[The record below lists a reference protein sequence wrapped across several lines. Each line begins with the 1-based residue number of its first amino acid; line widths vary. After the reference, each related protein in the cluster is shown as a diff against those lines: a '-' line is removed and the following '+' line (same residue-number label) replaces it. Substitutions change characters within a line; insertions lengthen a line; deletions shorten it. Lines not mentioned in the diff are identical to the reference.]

1 MDLFDLYAKISVD
14 TGDFESG
21 VNRASRSFSDLESDA
36 SRAESSIDGLGS
48 AFKSAE
54 GSFSGASSR
63 IDDTADSARSAG
75 DSFDDLSDGADQ
87 AAEAS
92 NRVNDG
98 FTMTKGVLANL
109 VASGIQTAISAFG
122 NLVSA
127 IWNLDE
133 STEEYRVAQGKLN
146 TAFETAGMSADTAQ
160 QSYRAFY
167 GILGDTDTATE
178 ASQLLAKLALNEQD
192 VATWTDIAAGVF
204 GTFGDSLPIEGLIEA
219 SNETAKVGQVTG
231 VLADALNWAGIS
243 EDEFNAKLASCTTE
257 SERNQLI
264 MDTLSGTYDEASDA
278 FYRNNEALVASRDAQ
293 AQVQDAMGQIGEAV
307 SEVKTALLEQFAPAL
322 AEMAP
327 KIAEFIRGI
336 NVDALVQGIGDFV
349 GFFVNNGSTVISI
362 IAGIGTA
369 FATWKVTS
377 VISTIAT
384 SLTTLLV
391 PALTGATT
399 AQTGLNTA
407 MKLNPIGAIISL
419 VAALVTGIITLW
431 NTNEGFRNA
440 VQTIWEAI
448 KGFFVGAWEAIK
460 AVWST
465 VADFFAGV
473 WEGISNAFA
482 TVRDFFSQKFQQA
495 RDATERAWDGIQGFF
510 STLWS
515 GIQNVFSTVRN
526 FFSEKFQQARK
537 ASESAWD
544 GITSFFSGVWNNI
557 KNVFSNA
564 LNVFGEIGR
573 NIVNGIK
580 NGISNGWST
589 LTGWVKQKARSL
601 LDAAKSALGI
611 NSPSKL
617 FRDIV
622 GTAIPE
628 GVAVG
633 IGQGMPYA
641 YKAIDDMADNL
652 VSSAQSRLGDM
663 SAPISFATGNVE
675 YSNSGLN
682 KASSGM
688 ARNVARTL
696 RDGGRDIV
704 ITVQS
709 VLDGK
714 VIGETAYRYSKNKA
728 RAYGV

>member
-36 SRAESSIDGLGS
+36 SRAESSVDGLGS

-75 DSFDDLSDGADQ
+75 DSFDDLSDGAEQ
-87 AAEAS
+87 AADAS

-146 TAFETAGMSADTAQ
+146 TAFESAGMSADTAQ

-178 ASQLLAKLALNEQD
+178 ASQLLAKLALDEQD

-204 GTFGDSLPIEGLIEA
+204 GTFGDSLPIEGLIES

-293 AQVQDAMGQIGEAV
+293 AKVQDAMGQIGEAV

-349 GFFVNNGSTVISI
+349 GFFVNNGSTVIST

-391 PALTGATT
+391 PALTGAKT
-399 AQTGLNTA
+399 AQTGLNKA

-482 TVRDFFSQKFQQA
+482 AVRDFFSEKFQQA

-510 STLWS
+510 STLWD
-515 GIQNVFSTVRN
+515 GIKSTFATVRD
-526 FFSEKFQQARK
+526 FFSEKFQQARQ

-544 GITSFFSGVWNNI
+544 GITTFFSGVWDGI

-580 NGISNGWST
+580 NGISRGWSA

-641 YKAIDDMADNL
+641 YNAIDDMADDL
-652 VSSAQSRLGDM
+652 VSSAQSRVGDL
-663 SAPISFATGNVE
+663 SDPLSLATGNVE
-675 YSNSGLN
+675 YSNSSLS

-696 RDGGRDIV
+696 QDGGRDIV

>member
-21 VNRASRSFSDLESDA
+21 VNRASRSFFDLESDA
-36 SRAESSIDGLGS
+36 SRAESAIDGLGS

-87 AAEAS
+87 AADAS

-109 VASGIQTAISAFG
+109 VSSGIQTAISAFG

-204 GTFGDSLPIEGLIEA
+204 GTFGDSLPIEGLIES

-243 EDEFNAKLASCTTE
+243 EDDFNAKLAACTTE

-293 AQVQDAMGQIGEAV
+293 AQVQDSMAQIGQAV

-322 AEMAP
+322 AAVAP
-327 KIAEFIRGI
+327 QIAEFIRGI
-336 NVDALVQGIGDFV
+336 NIDSLVQGVGEFV
-349 GFFVNNGSTVISI
+349 GFFVNNGSTIISVVT
-362 IAGIGTA
+362 GIGAA

-377 VISTIAT
+377 LITGIVT
-384 SLTTLLV
+384 SLTTLFV
-391 PALTGATT
+391 PAVTGATT
-399 AQTGLNTA
+399 AQTGLNAA
-407 MKLNPIGAIISL
+407 MSANPIGAIITL

-473 WEGISNAFA
+473 WEGISSAFA

-510 STLWS
+510 STLWD
-515 GIQNVFSTVRN
+515 GIKSAFATVRD
-526 FFSEKFQQARK
+526 FFSEKFQQARQ

-544 GITSFFSGVWNNI
+544 GITGFFDGVWGDI
-557 KNVFSNA
+557 KNVFSDA
-564 LNVFGEIGR
+564 LSSFKEIGSS
-573 NIVNGIK
+573 IIDGIK
-580 NGISNGWST
+580 NGIRNGWNR
-589 LTGWVKQKARSL
+589 LTGWVKEKALSL

-617 FRDIV
+617 FRDVV
-622 GTAIPE
+622 GSSIPE

-633 IGQGMPYA
+633 VEQGMPYA

-696 RDGGRDIV
+696 QDGGRDIV

>member
-133 STEEYRVAQGKLN
+133 STEGYRVAQGKLN

-243 EDEFNAKLASCTTE
+243 EDEFNAKLAACTTE

-293 AQVQDAMGQIGEAV
+293 AQVQDSMAQIGQAV

-322 AEMAP
+322 AAAAP
-327 KIAEFIRGI
+327 QIAEFIRGI
-336 NVDALVQGIGDFV
+336 NVEALVQGIGEFV
-349 GFFVNNGSTVISI
+349 GFFVNNGPTI
-362 IAGIGTA
+362 IAMVAGIGAA

-391 PALTGATT
+391 PALTGATI

-580 NGISNGWST
+580 NGISRGWST
-589 LTGWVKQKARSL
+589 LTGWVSQKARSL
-601 LDAAKSALGI
+601 LDAAKRALGI
-611 NSPSKL
+611 SSPSKA
-617 FRDIV
+617 FRDEF
-622 GTAIPE
+622 GEWIPE
-628 GVAVG
+628 GAAVG
-633 IGQGMPYA
+633 IGRGMPSA
-641 YKAIDDMADNL
+641 IKAVDDMADDL
-652 VSSAQSRLGDM
+652 LSSAQSRIGDL
-663 SAPISFATGNVE
+663 SSPISLATGNVE

-682 KASSGM
+682 RASSGM
-688 ARNVARTL
+688 ARDVARTL
-696 RDGGRDIV
+696 QDGGGDIV

>member
-54 GSFSGASSR
+54 GAFSGASSR

-243 EDEFNAKLASCTTE
+243 EDEFNAKLAACTTE

-407 MKLNPIGAIISL
+407 MKLNPIGVIISL

-482 TVRDFFSQKFQQA
+482 AVRDFFSEKFQQA

-510 STLWS
+510 STLWD
-515 GIQNVFSTVRN
+515 GIKSAFATVRD
-526 FFSEKFQQARK
+526 FFSEKFQQARQ

-544 GITSFFSGVWNNI
+544 GITGFFDGVWGDI
-557 KNVFSNA
+557 KNVFSDA
-564 LNVFGEIGR
+564 LSSFKEIGSS
-573 NIVNGIK
+573 IIDGIK
-580 NGISNGWST
+580 NGIRNGWNR
-589 LTGWVKQKARSL
+589 LTGWVKEKALSL

-617 FRDIV
+617 FRDVV
-622 GTAIPE
+622 GSSIPE

-633 IGQGMPYA
+633 VEQGMPYA

-696 RDGGRDIV
+696 QDGGRDIV

>member
-36 SRAESSIDGLGS
+36 SRTESSIDGLGS

-54 GSFSGASSR
+54 GSFNGASSR

-243 EDEFNAKLASCTTE
+243 EDDFNAKLAACTTE

-362 IAGIGTA
+362 ISGIGTA

-407 MKLNPIGAIISL
+407 MKLNPIGVIISL
-419 VAALVTGIITLW
+419 VVALVTGIITLW

-482 TVRDFFSQKFQQA
+482 AVRDFFSEKFQQA
-495 RDATERAWDGIQGFF
+495 RDATERAWDGIKGFF
-510 STLWS
+510 STLWD
-515 GIQNVFSTVRN
+515 GIKSTFATVRD
-526 FFSEKFQQARK
+526 FFSEKFQQARQ

-544 GITSFFSGVWNNI
+544 GIKTFFSGVWDGI

-580 NGISNGWST
+580 NGISRGWSA
-589 LTGWVKQKARSL
+589 LTGWVSQKARSL
-601 LDAAKSALGI
+601 LDAAKRALGI
-611 NSPSKL
+611 SSPSKA
-617 FRDIV
+617 FRDEF
-622 GTAIPE
+622 GEWIPE
-628 GVAVG
+628 GAAVG
-633 IGQGMPYA
+633 IDRGMPSA
-641 YKAIDDMADNL
+641 IKAVDDMADDL
-652 VSSAQSRLGDM
+652 LSAAQSRIGDL
-663 SAPISFATGNVE
+663 SAPLSLATGNVE

-682 KASSGM
+682 RASTGM

-696 RDGGRDIV
+696 QDGGRDIV

>member
-48 AFKSAE
+48 TFKSAE
-54 GSFSGASSR
+54 GAFSGASSR

-87 AAEAS
+87 AADAS

-109 VASGIQTAISAFG
+109 VSSGIQTAISAFG

-167 GILGDTDTATE
+167 GILGDTDTSTE

-243 EDEFNAKLASCTTE
+243 EDDFNAKLAACTTE

-293 AQVQDAMGQIGEAV
+293 AQVQTSMAQIGQAV

-322 AEMAP
+322 AAVAP
-327 KIAEFIRGI
+327 QIAEFIRGI
-336 NVDALVQGIGDFV
+336 NVEALVQGIGEFV
-349 GFFVNNGSTVISI
+349 GFFVNNGPTI
-362 IAGIGTA
+362 IAMVAGIGAA
-369 FATWKVTS
+369 FTTWKVTS

-448 KGFFVGAWEAIK
+448 KGFFIGAWEAIK

-482 TVRDFFSQKFQQA
+482 TVRDFFSEKFQQA

-510 STLWS
+510 STLWD
-515 GIQNVFSTVRN
+515 GIKSAFATVRD
-526 FFSEKFQQARK
+526 FFSEKFQQARQ

-544 GITSFFSGVWNNI
+544 GITTFFSGVWDGI

-580 NGISNGWST
+580 NGISRGWST
-589 LTGWVKQKARSL
+589 LTGWVSQKARSL
-601 LDAAKSALGI
+601 LDAAKRALGI
-611 NSPSKL
+611 SSPSKA
-617 FRDIV
+617 FRDEF
-622 GTAIPE
+622 GEWIPE
-628 GVAVG
+628 GAAVG
-633 IGQGMPYA
+633 IDRGMPSA
-641 YKAIDDMADNL
+641 IKAVDDMADDL
-652 VSSAQSRLGDM
+652 LFSAQSRLSDL
-663 SAPISFATGNVE
+663 STPISLATGNVE
-675 YSNSGLN
+675 YSNSSLN

-688 ARNVARTL
+688 AKNVARTL
-696 RDGGRDIV
+696 QDGGRDIV

-714 VIGETAYRYSKNKA
+714 IIGETAYRYSKNKA

>member
-36 SRAESSIDGLGS
+36 SRAESSVDGLGS

-146 TAFETAGMSADTAQ
+146 TAFEAAGMSAGAAQ
-160 QSYRAFY
+160 EAYKGFY

-178 ASQLLAKLALNEQD
+178 ASQLLSELVQSEQD
-192 VATWTDIAAGVF
+192 VSKWTNIAAGVY
-204 GTFGDSLPIEGLIEA
+204 GKFGDSIETAGFIEA
-219 SNETAKVGQVTG
+219 INQTQKLGEVNGT
-231 VLADALNWAGIS
+231 LADALEFAGITT
-243 EDEFNAKLASCTTE
+243 DEFNARLAACSTE

-349 GFFVNNGSTVISI
+349 GFFVNNGSTVISM

-391 PALTGATT
+391 PALTGTTT

-419 VAALVTGIITLW
+419 VVALVTGIITLW

-465 VADFFAGV
+465 VADFFSGV

-510 STLWS
+510 STLWD
-515 GIQNVFSTVRN
+515 GIKSAFATVRD
-526 FFSEKFQQARK
+526 FFSEKFQQARQ

-544 GITSFFSGVWNNI
+544 GITTFFSGVWDGI

-580 NGISNGWST
+580 NGISRGWST

-641 YKAIDDMADNL
+641 YNAIDDMADDL
-652 VSSAQSRLGDM
+652 VSSAQSRVGDL
-663 SAPISFATGNVE
+663 SDPLSLATGNVE
-675 YSNSGLN
+675 YSNSSLS

-696 RDGGRDIV
+696 QDGGRDIV